1 MSIEKFYKLI
11 KNLKLFWF
19 YRELLINLAKRE
31 ISARY
36 KQSILG
42 YAWVIINPL
51 TQLAVLSFV
60 FSSILKVPSLGV
72 PYIVFLSVALLPW
85 NLFQSS
91 LTSSSGVLVQN
102 SSLITKIYFPREIL
116 VYSTIIAKIIDFLFS
131 LVILAILIA
140 IFGVPIYWSILW
152 VPLIFVIQIIFT
164 IGISLFVSAF
174 NLFYRDIQYLL
185 TLFLLVWFYLTPIAY
200 PIEAI
205 PQKFQFIMSLNP
217 MAVIINAY
225 REVIISGGNPNI
237 TSLLT
242 GLVISLVIFAVSFL
256 MFKKLERSF
265 ADYV

>member
-1 MSIEKFYKLI
+1 MSREKFFKLL

-51 TQLAVLSFV
+51 SQLVVLSFV
-60 FSSILKVPSLGV
+60 FSTILKVPSLGV

-85 NLFQSS
+85 NLFQLS

-102 SSLITKIYFPREIL
+102 SSLITKI
-116 VYSTIIAKIIDFLFS
+116 TIIAKIIDFSFS

-140 IFGVPIYWSILW
+140 IFRVPIYWSILW
-152 VPLIFVIQIIFT
+152 VPIIFAIQIIFT
-164 IGISLFVSAF
+164 LGISLFVSAF

-205 PQKFQFIMSLNP
+205 PEKFQFVMSLNP

-225 REVIISGGNPNI
+225 REVIIGGGHPNI

-242 GLVISLVIFAVSFL
+242 GLIISMLIFTVSFL
-256 MFKKLERSF
+256 LFKKLERSF